1 MGLFDKIKK
10 IGIFK
15 GFSKLDDEFYDNL
28 EESIDPGRH
37 GGGDHPQGR
46 RPAPRPHQ
54 SGEN

>member
-28 EESIDPGRH
+28 EESMILADMGVETTA
-37 GGGDHPQGR
+37 QGR